1 MSCIGT
7 AAVAKKGE
15 RKVLGRSGWKA
26 RAMGQVRDVALLAPE
41 ERNMTVCASLAL
53 LTPYQALSHLG
64 LGKNQ
69 NIPGFI
75 SAKLWLTLK
84 V

>member
-1 MSCIGT
+1 MYCIGI

-15 RKVLGRSGWKA
+15 RKVLGRSVPW
-26 RAMGQVRDVALLAPE
+26 GQVRDVALLAPE
-41 ERNMTVCASLAL
+41 KRNMTVCAGLTL
-53 LTPYQALSHLG
+53 LTPPLSQLG